1 MSGGEMPI
9 IIPLLSD
16 KEGASVDE
24 LDDHIL
30 LLEAARHRLD
40 VEWCESLGEFEHR
53 KGHEVFGYPSLIAYL
68 KDRAR
73 IAGARAKRHVSLA
86 RAARR
91 FRSTFKSWK
100 QNLISTDQADLLFRA
115 AERVPDEYPD
125 AEEVLLEIVGDT
137 VEETRKVLDYWTAT
151 VNQPGGGSDL
161 ESQLLRRRFD
171 YTRRADGMVE
181 GEFAL
186 TSTAGEAFITALD
199 AMTPPPAPD
208 DTRTTTQRRHDGFE
222 DLVNGFLTGST
233 PPEVGGER
241 PHVNV
246 MVDVEALRGVPGGVH
261 ESEAGHVLDVEA
273 IQVFACD
280 SSLNRIVWDGESEI
294 LDVGRRTRIIPAALR
309 RAVIARDRHCVW
321 QGCGRSARWA
331 DVHHVISWAD
341 GGTTSLDNLCL
352 LCRYHHTLIHLHGW
366 QPHDV
371 LQLKQKTPVRAGH
384 RTI

>member
-1 MSGGEMPI
+1 MPI

-40 VEWCESLGEFEHR
+40 VEWCEVLGVFEEGDGHR
-53 KGHEVFGYPSLIAYL
+53 VFGYPSLVAYL
-68 KDRAR
+68 RDRAR
-73 IAGARAKRHVSLA
+73 MAGARAKRYVMWA

-91 FRSTFKSWK
+91 FRATFKAWR
-100 QNLISTDQADLLFRA
+100 QNLVSTDQAGLLFRA

-125 AEEVLLEIVGDT
+125 AEDVLLEIVGDN
-137 VEETRKVLDYWTAT
+137 VEETRRVLDYWTAT
-151 VNQPGGGSDL
+151 VNQPGKGSDL
-161 ESQLLRRRFD
+161 ETQLLRRRFD
-171 YTRRADGMVE
+171 YSRRANGMVE

-186 TSTAGEAFITALD
+186 TSTAGEALIAALD
-199 AMTPPPAPD
+199 AMTPPPASD

-222 DLVNGFLTGST
+222 DLVNSFLTGST

-246 MVDVEALRGVPGGVH
+246 MVDLEALQGSPGGTH
-261 ESEAGHVLDVEA
+261 ETEDGQVLDLDT
-273 IQVFACD
+273 IRVFACD
-280 SSLNRIVWDGESEI
+280 SSLHRIVWNGQSEI

-331 DVHHVISWAD
+331 DIHHLVSWAD
-341 GGTTSLDNLCL
+341 GGTTELTNLCL

-366 QPHDV
+366 QPADV
-371 LQLKQKTPVRAGH
+371 LHLKQKIPARAGH

>member
-9 IIPLLSD
+9 IIPLLPD
-16 KEGASVDE
+16 KEASSVDE

-40 VEWCESLGEFEHR
+40 VEWCESLGVFEER
-53 KGHEVFGYPSLIAYL
+53 GGHDLFGYPSLVAYL

-73 IAGARAKRHVSLA
+73 MAGARANRYVSVA

-100 QNLISTDQADLLFRA
+100 QNLISTDQAGLLFRA
-115 AERVPDEYPD
+115 AERVPDEYPA

-137 VEETRKVLDYWTAT
+137 VAETRKVIDYWTAT
-151 VNQPGGGSDL
+151 VNRPGKGSDL
-161 ESQLLRRRFD
+161 ESQMLRRRFD
-171 YTRRADGMVE
+171 YSRRANGMVE

-186 TSTAGEAFITALD
+186 TSTAGEALITALD

-208 DTRTTTQRRHDGFE
+208 DDRTATQRRHDGFE
-222 DLVNGFLTGST
+222 DLVDGFLTGSS
-233 PPEVGGER
+233 PPDVGGER

-246 MVDVEALRGVPGGVH
+246 MVDINGLQGLPGGVH
-261 ESEAGHVLDVEA
+261 ESEAGHVLDIETVR
-273 IQVFACD
+273 VLACD
-280 SSLNRIVWDGESEI
+280 SSVNRIVWDGESEI
-294 LDVGRRTRIIPAALR
+294 LDVGRRTRTVPAALR

-321 QGCGRSARWA
+321 KGCTRSARWA
-331 DVHHVISWAD
+331 DIHHLISWAD
-341 GGTTSLDNLCL
+341 GGTTELTNLCL

-366 QPHDV
+366 EPHDV
-371 LQLKQKTPVRAGH
+371 LDLKQKTPTGAGH
-384 RTI
+384 RQT